1 MMLAKKEEPKSSYSL
16 TLAGRV
22 QLFEQTSFRLNPRVR
37 KTGKGLSAYL
47 TGLLFPTVWLSV
59 KRDVFLS
66 DFSETGEFC
75 LDTRWLIGTTHPI
88 SGEFLI

>member
-1 MMLAKKEEPKSSYSL
+1 MMMLAKKEEPKSSYSL

-22 QLFEQTSFRLNPRVR
+22 QLFEQMSFRLSPQAR

-47 TGLLFPTVWLSV
+47 TGLLLPTVWLSV

-75 LDTRWLIGTTHPI
+75 LDTRWLIGTTHP
-88 SGEFLI
+88 LA